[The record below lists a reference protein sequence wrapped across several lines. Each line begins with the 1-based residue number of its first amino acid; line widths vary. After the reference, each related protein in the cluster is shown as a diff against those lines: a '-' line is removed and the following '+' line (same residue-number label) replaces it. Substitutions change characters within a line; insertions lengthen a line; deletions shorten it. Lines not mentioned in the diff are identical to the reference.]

1 MPSSDAKTPSPVR
14 KMGSFCTNP
23 SPEMRPPLYKGQ
35 NVIPKMA
42 FIERFHCNSLC
53 MELIR
58 PAQITA
64 ATSFQPSCIH
74 GAGMFHCCKHV
85 NLRQIS
91 NPLQITSLL
100 ASHAHLCYYRDHSVQ
115 RSRVCVCRVIFPHTE
130 LTVGKYCFCPTMLL
144 IALNK
149 LKIKWQYQTVTS
161 EPKRPERRWPHHF
174 LEQDQVK
181 VIITSRT
188 HCN

>member
-1 MPSSDAKTPSPVR
+1 
-14 KMGSFCTNP
+14 
-23 SPEMRPPLYKGQ
+23 MRPPLYKGQ
-35 NVIPKMA
+35 NVIPKMVA

-115 RSRVCVCRVIFPHTE
+115 RSRVCVCRVIFSHTE
-130 LTVGKYCFCPTMLL
+130 LTVGKYCFCPTMH
-144 IALNK
+144 ALNCPQQ
-149 LKIKWQYQTVTS
+149 IKNQVAIPDSDIGTEAARATLASPLFGARPGKGHHYFAHSLQLELILDAWS
-161 EPKRPERRWPHHF
+161 E
-174 LEQDQVK
+174 
-181 VIITSRT
+181 
-188 HCN
+188 C